1 MNKINSYK
9 ELLVWQNAMELVIL
23 VYDLTKTFPDSEKF
37 GLVNQ
42 MTRAAVSIPTNIAEG
57 WGRASRKSYIQF
69 LRISRGS
76 IMELETLLE
85 LSNKLGFVEEGIM
98 NSILDKIETTS
109 KLLQGLI
116 KKLEEK
122 ELQQTTTSL

>member
-85 LSNKLGFVEEGIM
+85 LSNKLGFVEEGII

>member
-57 WGRASRKSYIQF
+57 WVRASRKSYIQF

-85 LSNKLGFVEEGIM
+85 LSNKLGFVEEGKM